1 LLTKDFHPG
10 VPPPFGIGIESR
22 EIYRL
27 DCYSRKIMGNV
38 LLSLIALPALEE
50 VAAVLYP
57 PAYISLESAL
67 FMHGVMDQ
75 APHLLTCVS
84 TNKTRIFRTA
94 LGEIA
99 YFHLKKELFFGYE
112 MKDRAALA
120 WPEKAALDYIYLQSQ
135 NGIEPSLNEWN
146 WENLDRNKL
155 RQLARSYP
163 RTVRKKIEKFQKNLF

>member
-1 LLTKDFHPG
+1 
-10 VPPPFGIGIESR
+10 
-22 EIYRL
+22 
-27 DCYSRKIMGNV
+27 MGNV
-38 LLSLIALPALEE
+38 LLSVIALPALEE

-67 FMHGVMDQ
+67 FMHGAMDQ

-112 MKDRAALA
+112 MKDRTSLA
-120 WPEKAALDYIYLQSQ
+120 WPEKSALDYIYLQRQ
-135 NGIEPSLNEWN
+135 NGIELSLNE
-146 WENLDRNKL
+146 
-155 RQLARSYP
+155 
-163 RTVRKKIEKFQKNLF
+163 